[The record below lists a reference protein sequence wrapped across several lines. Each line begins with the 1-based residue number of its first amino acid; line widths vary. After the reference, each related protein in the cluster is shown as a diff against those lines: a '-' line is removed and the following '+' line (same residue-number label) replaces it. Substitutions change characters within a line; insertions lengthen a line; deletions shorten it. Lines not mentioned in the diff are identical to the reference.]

1 MPEVEV
7 FSETAETLR
16 RKRLRFRCWHRG
28 SREADLL
35 LGRFAD
41 RHLESMRGAELDGF
55 DALLDEP
62 DPDIWDWVVRGVP
75 APAHLDAALIDR
87 LRAAAAASFESK

>member
-1 MPEVEV
+1 MD
-7 FSETAETLR
+7 ETEETR

-41 RHLESMRGAELDGF
+41 RYLDRLDAAGLDQLERLLGEC
-55 DALLDEP
+55 DA
-62 DPDIWDWVVRGVP
+62 DIWDWATGR
-75 APAHLDAALIDR
+75 APIPESFDHSLMRLLRRFPQPLDTC
-87 LRAAAAASFESK
+87 

>member
-1 MPEVEV
+1 MTDMTDI
-7 FSETAETLR
+7 ETR

-41 RHLESMRGAELDGF
+41 RHLDWF
-55 DALLDEP
+55 DAGQLARFETLLDQE
-62 DPDIWDWVVRGVP
+62 DPDIWDWVVRGAPIPP
-75 APAHLDAALIDR
+75 AFDHDVMALLRGKPAAVGDT
-87 LRAAAAASFESK
+87 

>member
-1 MPEVEV
+1 MPENR
-7 FSETAETLR
+7 ETLEDAGLVR

-28 SREADLL
+28 SREIDLL

-41 RHLESMRGAELDGF
+41 RHLDALNPSELDQF
-55 DALLDEP
+55 EALLSES

-75 APAHLDAALIDR
+75 APSAMDTPVIKR
-87 LRAAAAASFESK
+87 LRALARGLGDT

>member
-1 MPEVEV
+1 MTDTIDI
-7 FSETAETLR
+7 ETR

-41 RHLESMRGAELDGF
+41 QYLDGF
-55 DALLDEP
+55 DAEQLERFEALLDQE

-75 APAHLDAALIDR
+75 VPPAFDHDVMAL
-87 LRAAAAASFESK
+87 LRGEPAGRGTT

>member
-1 MPEVEV
+1 MIDTTDI
-7 FSETAETLR
+7 ETR

-41 RHLESMRGAELDGF
+41 QYLDGF
-55 DALLDEP
+55 DAKQLERFEALLDQE

-75 APAHLDAALIDR
+75 VPPAFDHDVMALLRDEPAAHGDT
-87 LRAAAAASFESK
+87 